1 MAERFEKLYEI
12 RKRLFKSE
20 SPIIVEAGA
29 LLKDTVSEEFLIQLN
44 FRSVSEK
51 KIKAF
56 KVFINVFDVFGNIK
70 QKEVEY
76 QYLDLSVSK
85 GDCFGS
91 KKAIILS
98 DKSIRS
104 FKIAGYTVVFEDDD
118 IWELREADDM
128 EEIPESELSSYEFD
142 ITEHESSVKLV
153 QDSETKQKQI
163 RKYVI
168 AGTFIVAAIIVISII
183 FSAVNTNNVISQ
195 IEDYIESEQYE
206 HAYDFISSDKIKNKI
221 KNQYKEEI
229 IAGMREQFNEEKTGA
244 EVLNVDGIM
253 ICEAN
258 NEIFYF
264 DENAKIVTLYKSY
277 EAEMDYRNVRG
288 VIVCYEGDR
297 IWIKKDF
304 MYANGWIYFYEVRD
318 IFKAG
323 KHENSITHIKR
334 VNIENGNS
342 ETIEY
347 NDIKL
352 SGLYKLSDGRILLDD
367 YSDMV
372 YDPYSEKLIKNDNV
386 TETDKES
393 CIYTTDD

>member
-1 MAERFEKLYEI
+1 MNESMITNIELAEQEKNLKKQQ
-12 RKRLFKSE
+12 RKNFALVGVIVAVVVITIF
-20 SPIIVEAGA
+20 IIV
-29 LLKDTVSEEFLIQLN
+29 
-44 FRSVSEK
+44 
-51 KIKAF
+51 
-56 KVFINVFDVFGNIK
+56 
-70 QKEVEY
+70 
-76 QYLDLSVSK
+76 
-85 GDCFGS
+85 
-91 KKAIILS
+91 
-98 DKSIRS
+98 S
-104 FKIAGYTVVFEDDD
+104 F
-118 IWELREADDM
+118 
-128 EEIPESELSSYEFD
+128 
-142 ITEHESSVKLV
+142 
-153 QDSETKQKQI
+153 
-163 RKYVI
+163 
-168 AGTFIVAAIIVISII
+168 
-183 FSAVNTNNVISQ
+183 VNTNKAISQ